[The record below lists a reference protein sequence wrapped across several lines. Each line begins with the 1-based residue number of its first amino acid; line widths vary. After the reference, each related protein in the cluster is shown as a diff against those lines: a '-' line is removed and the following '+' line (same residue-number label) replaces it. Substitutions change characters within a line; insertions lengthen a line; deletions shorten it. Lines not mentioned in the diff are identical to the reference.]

1 MVLKRSYQTLLLFTS
16 VLLFVMSFLIPLNQA
31 SAEVINR
38 ERYQM
43 DWAYS
48 PQYGKDIRTELLKN
62 ASGQIAYCL
71 VYGLKSPNGE
81 DLPEAGKTDDVSY
94 RVLMNGYPQKT
105 PESLGVSNWQEAHY
119 ATQLALWNALGQI
132 SIDELQFKN
141 AAVQKAAKN
150 IIHVANQS
158 QDTQDVWM
166 NVIPTDKQEAQ
177 LNGEYFETTYNVQTN
192 AKKGTFQVQMNNAPQ
207 GTRIVTEQ
215 GEVKETFQLG
225 EKFRIQVPKSSKSSE
240 LSLKVVS
247 NLTNVHAIVYK
258 GTSTIQDATV
268 LLERSTEQV
277 STDLQVFWKANGALK
292 VMKVDENQK
301 PLPGAI
307 FEIANSNQQVMGTIT
322 ADKNGIAE
330 MGNLELGTYTVKEVK
345 APVGYVL
352 DATPKPFEVKTGEI
366 AVVEMK
372 NVQIKGNIEIK
383 KVSDTGKILPGVEFT
398 VFTPE
403 GRAVTKVTTN
413 QEGIAKVNSL
423 PFGKYYFQET
433 KGLEGY
439 LLNQTKYPFEVNDHN
454 QTLTF
459 EVKNDQVK
467 GNVQLVKVD
476 EDGKTKL
483 EGAVF
488 ILADEKGKK
497 ISEHK
502 TDKNGLIKI
511 DNIPFGKYQFIEKTS
526 PAGYVLVKDP
536 IPFSITENGKTIELV
551 AKNTKIKGSIEIT
564 KVDVADGNNK
574 LPGAEFMIYNEQ
586 GQEVVKGKTNEQG
599 IAKFDKLPA
608 GNYTCKETLAPQG
621 YVSHEETFSFEIKTD
636 GEIIKQTV
644 KNKKIEG
651 SLEITK
657 VDVADGNN
665 KLPGAEFT
673 IYNEQGQEVVKG
685 KTNEQGIA
693 KFEKLPAGKYTY
705 KETFAPE
712 GYLINEETFSFEIKT
727 DGEIIKHVVADQKK
741 EVPPTPETPQPQP
754 EQPKP
759 QPEKPQT
766 PQVIEKPVPT
776 LEKPQHIVKQP
787 QPMKEQPK
795 KVESH
800 LPTTGGKTENPYW
813 KWIGVTFV
821 VLGSILAVYAFRKRK
836 NQEV

>member
-48 PQYGKDIRTELLKN
+48 PQYGKDVRTELLKN

-119 ATQLALWNALGQI
+119 ATQLALWNALSQI

-150 IIHVANQS
+150 IIHAANQS

-177 LNGEYFETTYNVQTN
+177 LNGEYFETTTYNVQTN

-292 VMKVDENQK
+292 VMKEDENQK
-301 PLPGAI
+301 PLPGAV

-352 DATPKPFEVKTGEI
+352 DTTPKPFEVKE
-366 AVVEMK
+366 
-372 NVQIKGNIEIK
+372 
-383 KVSDTGKILPGVEFT
+383 
-398 VFTPE
+398 
-403 GRAVTKVTTN
+403 
-413 QEGIAKVNSL
+413 
-423 PFGKYYFQET
+423 
-433 KGLEGY
+433 
-439 LLNQTKYPFEVNDHN
+439 HN

-551 AKNTKIKGSIEIT
+551 AKNKKIKGSIEIT

-574 LPGAEFMIYNEQ
+574 LQ
-586 GQEVVKGKTNEQG
+586 
-599 IAKFDKLPA
+599 
-608 GNYTCKETLAPQG
+608 
-621 YVSHEETFSFEIKTD
+621 
-636 GEIIKQTV
+636 
-644 KNKKIEG
+644 
-651 SLEITK
+651 
-657 VDVADGNN
+657 
-665 KLPGAEFT
+665 GAEFT

-741 EVPPTPETPQPQP
+741 EVPPTPETPQPEQP
-754 EQPKP
+754 EQPKPQPEQP

-776 LEKPQHIVKQP
+776 PEKPQHIVKQP

-800 LPTTGGKTENPYW
+800 LPTTGGKAENPYW

-821 VLGSILAVYAFRKRK
+821 VLGSILAVYAFKKRK